1 MHPQTSEEAQRKV
14 EFVTTETACDRR
26 KLTVCLTLTY
36 ATRMLTRSA
45 LIYLS
50 RQEGLKDFAA
60 RFKLFKKLT
69 TRFVAGETIDEATAF
84 IREMN
89 TDGCSASFDHLNESV
104 ANPAEAEQEVAEY
117 LQILNR
123 IDETGINSNVSIKLT
138 QFGLE
143 LDPELAYKNARAVV
157 ADAARRGNF
166 VRVDM
171 EGSNVTQVT
180 LDIFKRLRA
189 EFELN
194 DVGIVLQS
202 YLRRTYADAQELIKL
217 PARIRICKGA
227 YNEPPEVSFPDK
239 NDVDES
245 YVRVMRLLLS
255 SGIYHGIAT
264 HDPRMI
270 EATIDFS
277 KKEGIPKEA
286 FEFQMLYGVRRD
298 LQRQLA
304 KDGYN
309 MRIYVPYGKHWYPY
323 FMRRLAERPANIWF
337 VFKNLLKG

>member
-1 MHPQTSEEAQRKV
+1 MV
-14 EFVTTETACDRR
+14 
-26 KLTVCLTLTY
+26 
-36 ATRMLTRSA
+36 TRSA

-60 RFKLFKKLT
+60 RFRPFKKLT
-69 TRFVAGETIDEATAF
+69 TRFVAGETIDEAVAA
-84 IREMN
+84 IRELN
-89 TDGCSASFDHLNESV
+89 AEGCSASFDHLNESV
-104 ANPAEAEQEVAEY
+104 ANASEAEAEVKEY
-117 LQILNR
+117 LRILSR
-123 IDETGINSNVSIKLT
+123 IDDTGINSNVSIKLT

-157 ADAARRGNF
+157 EDAARRGNF

-171 EGSNVTQVT
+171 ESSAVTQAT
-180 LDIFKRLRA
+180 IDIFKRLRA
-189 EFELN
+189 EFGLN

-202 YLRRTYADAQELIKL
+202 YLRRTYDDAQQLVKL

-227 YNEPPEVSFPDK
+227 YNEPPEVAFPDK
-239 NDVDES
+239 KDTDAN
-245 YVRVMRLLLS
+245 YIRVMQLLLS

-264 HDPRMI
+264 HDPKMI
-270 EATIDFS
+270 EATIAFAQL
-277 KKEGIPKEA
+277 EGIGKDA

-309 MRIYVPYGKHWYPY
+309 MRVYVPYGKHWYPY

-337 VFKNLLKG
+337 VLKNLLKG